1 MRRENLKMGVSGIGA
16 AGYSITEYGTRKNK
30 VGTGENFAKQ
40 AAEAKQASGQDAVT
54 LHGADEESGDIAV
67 SSWADVVSGA
77 SISVYKTQDFD
88 SENPVY
94 KVKTWDKSGNV
105 TEQMV
110 DVSKVDPKN
119 CDTAELYAYTA
130 NLKESGKGSF
140 EDTVL
145 KAAVAKAV
153 KNAEQRNSASW
164 SFSEKTDWVKIAND
178 IMQSEYS
185 YGDLKGYMEWKKFLE
200 FLDK

>member
-1 MRRENLKMGVSGIGA
+1 MSVNGIGA
-16 AGYSITEYGTRKNK
+16 AGYPITGYETRKK
-30 VGTGENFAKQ
+30 EQYEVGGNFAKQ
-40 AAEAKQASGQDAVT
+40 AAEARQASGRVSAT
-54 LHGADEESGDIAV
+54 LHGADEGSGDIAV
-67 SSWADVVSGA
+67 SSWADVVNGS

-94 KVKTWDKSGNV
+94 KVKIWDKAGNV
-105 TEQMV
+105 TERMV

-119 CDTAELYAYTA
+119 CDTAEMYAYTA

-153 KNAEQRNSASW
+153 KNAEQRNAASW
-164 SFSEKTDWVKIAND
+164 SFSDKTDWVKIVND

-185 YGDLKGYMEWKKFLE
+185 YGDLKGYMEWKKFLG
-200 FLDK
+200 FLDR

>member
-1 MRRENLKMGVSGIGA
+1 MSVNGIGA
-16 AGYSITEYGTRKNK
+16 AGYPITGYETRKTEQNV
-30 VGTGENFAKQ
+30 VGESFAKQ
-40 AAEAKQASGQDAVT
+40 AAEAVQASGQVTAT
-54 LHGADEESGDIAV
+54 LHGADKETGDVAIF
-67 SSWADVVSGA
+67 SGA
-77 SISVYKTQDFD
+77 EVVTGSSISVYKTQDFD
-88 SENPVY
+88 VENPVY
-94 KVKTWDKSGNV
+94 KVKIWDKSGNV
-105 TEQMV
+105 TERMV

-119 CDTAELYAYTA
+119 CDTAEMYAYTA

-153 KNAEQRNSASW
+153 KNAEQRNSGSW
-164 SFSEKTDWVKIAND
+164 SFSEKMDWVKIVKD

-185 YGDLKGYMEWKKFLE
+185 YGDLKGYMEWKKFLG